1 MDADD
6 YMTYEEM
13 TYDEFGRAF
22 FEVAVTEGR
31 VGDAI
36 ADIAGEGFEMG
47 PIGQGPGKLAK
58 VTAKVNIKKP
68 RVTRQLGEMITFGIR
83 IPLEI
88 DMVVDLRID
97 RPQFMVFGE
106 IALRATARAAKPLL
120 LIIDV
125 EKPRPSDI
133 AIHVRSKSLRAEV
146 VRIIG
151 GVDAEIKRFIAAHVA
166 GEIDSPASTEAKI
179 IDVADRLDAA
189 WTGV

>member
-6 YMTYEEM
+6 HMTDEMTYE
-13 TYDEFGRAF
+13 EFGRAF
-22 FEVAVTEGR
+22 FEVAVTEQR

-58 VTAKVNIKKP
+58 VTANVNIKKP
-68 RVTRQLGEMITFGIR
+68 RVSRQLGELITFSIR

-88 DMVVDLRID
+88 DMIVDLRID
-97 RPQFMVFGE
+97 RPRFMVFGE
-106 IALRATARAAKPLL
+106 IALHATARAATPLL

-146 VRIIG
+146 VRIVG

-166 GEIDSPASTEAKI
+166 GEIDSPASAEAKI

-189 WTGV
+189 WNGV